1 MRRNGFTLIELL
13 VVVAVLALL
22 AAILL
27 PVFARAR
34 YQSYKVVCTAH
45 QRQLAVALR
54 AYGDDYEGVY
64 PPLIYVGEPVLP
76 RWDGPPLSTRTVY
89 GLIAP
94 YVKGDLWRCPAEP
107 LEPHL
112 QAIEYWT
119 RYPLGEPDRLL
130 HYTPNTCLMPQ
141 LMGFPGARFVN
152 ESEIVYPS
160 ETPLISDSYLIP
172 RKQAPLVLSGLISG
186 RHLESPASLH
196 PGPSRDNR
204 LNTILMTATD
214 LHARTIFV
222 RLRPDGEERTYP
234 QRPMLLDGTRV
245 PVWLVDTGPFRAYP
259 FLDGVPRDDPR
270 IPGRL
275 EVRCPARGVYG
286 G

>member
-54 AYGDDYEGVY
+54 AYIDH
-64 PPLIYVGEPVLP
+64 
-76 RWDGPPLSTRTVY
+76 
-89 GLIAP
+89 
-94 YVKGDLWRCPAEP
+94 PA
-107 LEPHL
+107 
-112 QAIEYWT
+112 Q
-119 RYPLGEPDRLL
+119 
-130 HYTPNTCLMPQ
+130 
-141 LMGFPGARFVN
+141 
-152 ESEIVYPS
+152 
-160 ETPLISDSYLIP
+160 TPLISDSYLIP
-172 RKQAPLVLSGLISG
+172 RKQSPLVLSGLISG